1 MPAVENITI
10 GDITRYLETIAPP
23 SLQES
28 YDNSGLLTGQ
38 SNWKCTGALITLDS
52 TEAVIDEAIAEGCN
66 LVIAHHPIIF
76 SGLKKLNGKNYIE
89 RTIIKA
95 IKNDVAIYSIHT
107 NLDNVSLGVN
117 KEIADRIGLINTQ
130 ILTHKESTLRKLVV
144 FVPKAQAEEVR
155 QAMFNAGAGHI
166 GQYSHCS
173 FNIAGQG
180 TFKGGAGT
188 NPYVG
193 EPGQLHTEEE
203 VRVESILPAYL
214 EEAVVKAMIAAHPYE
229 EVAYDIYRPDNKSNN
244 IGSGM
249 AGELQSAVDEIDFLK
264 QLKQTFNCG
273 VVKYTQLL
281 GKPVKKVA
289 VCGGSGRFLLND
301 AIRAGADVFVTS
313 DFKYHDYFDA
323 DNRIVVADIG
333 HFESEQF
340 TKQLLEGLLIKK
352 FTTFAVRVSK
362 TGTNPVNYL

>member
-1 MPAVENITI
+1 MENITI

-38 SNWKCTGALITLDS
+38 TNWACTGALVTLDS

-95 IKNDVAIYSIHT
+95 IKNDVAIYAIHT

-117 KEIADRIGLINTQ
+117 KEIADRIGLVKPQ
-130 ILTHKESTLRKLVV
+130 ILSHKENTLRKLVV
-144 FVPKAQAEEVR
+144 FAPQANADPLR
-155 QAMFNAGAGHI
+155 DAIFAAGAGHI

-173 FNIAGQG
+173 FNIAGKG
-180 TFKGGAGT
+180 TFKGEVGS
-188 NPYVG
+188 NPHVG
-193 EPGQLHTEEE
+193 EVGKLHTEDE
-203 VRVESILPAYL
+203 VRIESILPAYL
-214 EEAVVKAMIAAHPYE
+214 EEKVVNAMLAAHPYE
-229 EVAYDIYRPDNKSNN
+229 EVAYDIYLPDNKSNN

-249 AGELQSAVDEIDFLK
+249 VGELENPVNELDFLN

-273 VVKYTQLL
+273 VVKYTALL
-281 GKPVKKVA
+281 NKPVKKVA

-333 HFESEQF
+333 HYESEQF
-340 TKQLLEGLLIKK
+340 TKQLLHTLLIKK

>member
-1 MPAVENITI
+1 MENITI
-10 GDITRYLETIAPP
+10 GDITRYLETIAPT

-28 YDNSGLLTGQ
+28 YDNAGLLTGSATWQ
-38 SNWKCTGALITLDS
+38 CTGALITLDS
-52 TEAVIDEAIAEGCN
+52 TEAVIDEAIAAGCN

-95 IKNDVAIYSIHT
+95 IKNDIAIYAIHT
-107 NLDNVSLGVN
+107 NLDNVSRGVN
-117 KEIADRIGLINTQ
+117 QKIAELIGLTNTQ
-130 ILTHKESTLRKLVV
+130 ILSPKKGLLRKLVFFCPV
-144 FVPKAQAEEVR
+144 DKTEAVR
-155 QAMFNAGAGHI
+155 NAIFEAGAGQI
-166 GQYSHCS
+166 GNYSSCS
-173 FNIAGQG
+173 FNVQGKG
-180 TFKGGAGT
+180 TFLGNTDT

-193 EPGQLHTEEE
+193 EQGKLHTEDE
-203 VRVESILPAYL
+203 VRVETIFPAYL
-214 EEAVVKAMIAAHPYE
+214 EDKVITALIAVHPYE
-229 EVAYDIYRPDNKSNN
+229 EVAYDIYLPDNAAN

-249 AGELQSAVDEIDFLK
+249 VGNLENPVNELDFLK
-264 QLKQTFNCG
+264 QLKQIFNCG

-281 GKPVKKVA
+281 NKPVKKVA

-323 DNRIVVADIG
+323 DSRIVVADIG
-333 HFESEQF
+333 HYESEQF
-340 TKQLLEGLLIKK
+340 TKQLLHALLIKN

>member
-1 MPAVENITI
+1 MENITI

-23 SLQES
+23 GLQES

-38 SNWKCTGALITLDS
+38 TNWACTGALVTLDS

-95 IKNDVAIYSIHT
+95 VKNDVAIYAIHT

-117 KEIADRIGLINTQ
+117 KEIADRIGLVKPQ
-130 ILTHKESTLRKLVV
+130 ILSHKESTLRKLVV
-144 FVPKAQAEEVR
+144 FAPQANADAVR
-155 QAMFNAGAGHI
+155 NAMFGAGAGHI

-173 FNIAGQG
+173 FNIAGKG
-180 TFKGGAGT
+180 TYKGEEGS
-188 NPYVG
+188 NPHMGQVG
-193 EPGQLHTEEE
+193 KLHTEEE
-203 VRVESILPAYL
+203 VRIESIMPAYL
-214 EEAVVKAMIAAHPYE
+214 EEKVVSAMLAAHPYE
-229 EVAYDIYRPDNKSNN
+229 EVAYDIYLPDNKSKN

-249 AGELQSAVDEIDFLK
+249 VGELVSPLCELDFLN

-273 VVKYTQLL
+273 VIKYTALL
-281 GKPVKKVA
+281 NKPVQKVA

-313 DFKYHDYFDA
+313 DFKYHDYFDV

-333 HFESEQF
+333 HYESEQF
-340 TKQLLEGLLIKK
+340 TKQLLHTLLIKK

>member
-1 MPAVENITI
+1 MENITI

-28 YDNSGLLTGQ
+28 YDNSGLITGQ
-38 SNWKCTGALITLDS
+38 TNWACTGALVTLDS

-95 IKNDVAIYSIHT
+95 IKNDVAIYAIHT

-117 KEIADRIGLINTQ
+117 KEIADRIGLVKPQ
-130 ILTHKESTLRKLVV
+130 ILSHKENTLRKLVV
-144 FVPKAQAEEVR
+144 FAPQANADALR
-155 QAMFNAGAGHI
+155 DAIFSAGAGHI

-173 FNIAGQG
+173 FNTPGQG
-180 TFKGGAGT
+180 TFMGEEGS
-188 NPYVG
+188 NPHMGEVG
-193 EPGQLHTEEE
+193 KLHTEDEI
-203 VRVESILPAYL
+203 RIESILPAYL
-214 EEAVVKAMIAAHPYE
+214 EEKVVNAMLAAHPYE
-229 EVAYDIYRPDNKSNN
+229 EVAYDIYLPDNKSNN

-249 AGELQSAVDEIDFLK
+249 VGELENPVNELDFLN

-273 VVKYTQLL
+273 VVKYTALL
-281 GKPVKKVA
+281 NKPVKKVA

-333 HFESEQF
+333 HYESEQF
-340 TKQLLEGLLIKK
+340 TKQLLHTLLIKK